1 MPASS
6 ANSISR
12 RSSGLSLGKAVSD
25 VVDYRLTGK
34 ILAIRKRVLNKR
46 ISKSLF
52 QQIDLNKDNSL
63 SKFEYLCYQ
72 LVNGQWNV
80 DQADIDQ
87 IMSKFHK
94 LDRDGDGSL
103 KLSDVVNDGPGK
115 SLI

>member
-1 MPASS
+1 M
-6 ANSISR
+6 
-12 RSSGLSLGKAVSD
+12 
-25 VVDYRLTGK
+25 TGK

-80 DQADIDQ
+80 DQADTDQ

-103 KLSDVVNDGPGK
+103 KLSDVVNDGPGR
-115 SLI
+115 SLPLDCMQSKKNGMCTDCDFTVATLE